1 MSLGSLTLWLLNLV
15 VIGALS
21 KSNALFYFDV
31 NPTVPTHF
39 CVDMVTL
46 IVIMFSFLRKTLIVS
61 MI

>member
-31 NPTVPTHF
+31 NPTVPTNF
-39 CVDMVTL
+39 FVDMVTL
-46 IVIMFSFLRKTLIVS
+46 IVIMFSFLRKTLIVN